1 MDHIKELLNLG
12 LPSVIM
18 ILLGVLFAFQEI
30 IRLIDWILTR
40 FGIQSR
46 YSLEEKTEKEMILQ
60 HEENFNRIDRTL
72 NCLCAANREALA
84 DRINQK
90 YKIYMRK
97 GYIPEDEFE
106 EFVNLH
112 DAYNGVDGNHTGDAK
127 FKKCMELPVLVEEDL
142 IGEEVKNE

>member
-72 NCLCAANREALA
+72 NSA
-84 DRINQK
+84 
-90 YKIYMRK
+90 
-97 GYIPEDEFE
+97 
-106 EFVNLH
+106 
-112 DAYNGVDGNHTGDAK
+112 
-127 FKKCMELPVLVEEDL
+127 PVLFL
-142 IGEEVKNE
+142 TMAT